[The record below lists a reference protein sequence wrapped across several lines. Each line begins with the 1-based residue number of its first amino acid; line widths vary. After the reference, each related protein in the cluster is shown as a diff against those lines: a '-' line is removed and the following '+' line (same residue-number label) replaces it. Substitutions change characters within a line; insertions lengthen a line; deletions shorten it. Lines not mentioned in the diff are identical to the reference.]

1 MNQFAVLFLHLY
13 IIKQDKV
20 VNLNE
25 TVIVEMIE
33 LEEKV
38 DNYDVYRYYK
48 KNELKVT
55 ETELYLHS

>member
-13 IIKQDKV
+13 TIKQDKV